1 MKQPVAALPGAMQ
14 AMMGLIDAVAKSGL
28 DDKIKMLVD
37 LRASQI
43 NGCAFCVDMRCFG
56 FHGGVGVMWASRSQL
71 GWPA

>member
-1 MKQPVAALPGAMQ
+1 MQ

-43 NGCAFCVDMRCFG
+43 NGVLRISRGSRGD
-56 FHGGVGVMWASRSQL
+56 VG
-71 GWPA
+71 